1 MVRTAKQFDFLLY
14 RFEISQANQE
24 VTLEARGS
32 YMSAAGTP
40 MEVSASAGLDLHLSP
55 FPAPP
60 HNFFFKDLQIP
71 LLRSLFTYYT
81 RRPLVSALLII
92 VFLLSFLFIFTT
104 AGAAGIALP
113 PTVLYTPKPLYTATR
128 KSA

>member
-24 VTLEARGS
+24 VTLEARG
-32 YMSAAGTP
+32 
-40 MEVSASAGLDLHLSP
+40 LHVCSWHTNGGQRISWFRFTLIP
-55 FPAPP
+55 FPCPTP
-60 HNFFFKDLQIP
+60 QFVLKDLRIP
-71 LLRSLFTYYT
+71 LLRSMFTYYT
-81 RRPLVSALLII
+81 RQPLVSALLII

-104 AGAAGIALP
+104 AGAAGTALP